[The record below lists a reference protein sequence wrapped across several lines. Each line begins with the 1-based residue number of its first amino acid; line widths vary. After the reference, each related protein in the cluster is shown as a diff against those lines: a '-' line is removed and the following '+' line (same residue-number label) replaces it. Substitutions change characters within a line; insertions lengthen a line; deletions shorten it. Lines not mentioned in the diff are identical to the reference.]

1 MVVVEVLVVV
11 VLVAAR
17 GCDRRAGAVVGIGC
31 GRIVGSRGR
40 YRDAVLGSARE
51 PGLRGALVAACED
64 GKTAFDRAV
73 GRPGVMQ
80 EVVEGVLLQRGVR
93 RPLLFVLEARR
104 PPFVA
109 VGAARDIAPAAL
121 QDDGAVVGRVFDG
134 PDGRQRVA
142 DRVAREYL
150 AAHDL
155 HARDVAVAAGDRAD
169 ADAVVV
175 LRGDYARYVRAV
187 PRVVDVIP

>member
-1 MVVVEVLVVV
+1 MVVVEVLVIV

-17 GCDRRAGAVVGIGC
+17 GCDRRAGAVVGVDG

-40 YRDAVLGSARE
+40 YRDALLGSARE

-64 GKTAFDRAV
+64 GQAAFDRAV
-73 GRPGVMQ
+73 GRSGVMQ

-104 PPFVA
+104 PPLVA

-121 QDDGAVVGRVFDG
+121 QDDGAVVGRVLDG
-134 PDGRQRVA
+134 PDGRSELLTALPENIWQLMIFTPGMSAFPPAV
-142 DRVAREYL
+142 EL
-150 AAHDL
+150 MPMPLLFCAAITP
-155 HARDVAVAAGDRAD
+155 ATC
-169 ADAVVV
+169 
-175 LRGDYARYVRAV
+175 V
-187 PRVVDVIP
+187 P

>member
-1 MVVVEVLVVV
+1 
-11 VLVAAR
+11 
-17 GCDRRAGAVVGIGC
+17 
-31 GRIVGSRGR
+31 
-40 YRDAVLGSARE
+40 
-51 PGLRGALVAACED
+51 
-64 GKTAFDRAV
+64 
-73 GRPGVMQ
+73 MQ

-104 PPFVA
+104 PPLVA

-121 QDDGAVVGRVFDG
+121 QDDGAVVGRVLDG